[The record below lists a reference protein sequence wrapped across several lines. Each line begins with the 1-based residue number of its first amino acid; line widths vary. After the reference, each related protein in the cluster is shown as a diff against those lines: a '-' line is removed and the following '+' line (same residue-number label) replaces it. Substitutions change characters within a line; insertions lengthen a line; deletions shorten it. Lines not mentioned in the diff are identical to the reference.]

1 MFASCLSPSVT
12 QLFYSV
18 GNLFICRCPETSISV
33 FSFYSALFA
42 VAYLASFPA
51 QIFRSAQEAEKKWS
65 EQTLSE
71 VMLLRTPLNILVS
84 VVSTEISLKC
94 DELSQYY
101 PWPSPLHPHVPKNK
115 CKCFFKPVF
124 FLRLT
129 RNYSFHAEEVWTREV
144 YLRCVHSLLAEQHLN
159 CHSYNS
165 QHVAAKSSARITTK
179 LTSNKLLKLKT
190 RSKTTFLSSP
200 RKKYSIRLNGSCI
213 FRPK

>member
-51 QIFRSAQEAEKKWS
+51 QIFRSAQEAEKKWT

-84 VVSTEISLKC
+84 VVSTKISLKC

-115 CKCFFKPVF
+115 CEGFFNLF
-124 FLRLT
+124 FFFCG
-129 RNYSFHAEEVWTREV
+129 SHATMACTQRRCEHAKFTWDV
-144 YLRCVHSLLAEQHLN
+144 YIHFWP
-159 CHSYNS
+159 SYILIVIHTI
-165 QHVAAKSSARITTK
+165 QHVAAKVLAENHNET
-179 LTSNKLLKLKT
+179 NKQ
-190 RSKTTFLSSP
+190 
-200 RKKYSIRLNGSCI
+200 
-213 FRPK
+213 

>member
-115 CKCFFKPVF
+115 CKGFFKPVF
-124 FLRLT
+124 FSAAHTQLWLPRRGGVNT
-129 RNYSFHAEEVWTREV
+129 R
-144 YLRCVHSLLAEQHLN
+144 SLLEM
-159 CHSYNS
+159 C
-165 QHVAAKSSARITTK
+165 TF
-179 LTSNKLLKLKT
+179 TSGRAT
-190 RSKTTFLSSP
+190 S
-200 RKKYSIRLNGSCI
+200 
-213 FRPK
+213 